1 MFPASA
7 SAGHDRGEPH
17 RTKWLEPGFLV
28 ILIFFIFL
36 AAAAVSLDVL
46 QTTYGLKSD
55 EATYVS
61 MSLSL
66 AHDGDIAFDRQ
77 DLTRFW
83 QIYGTGPNGIF
94 LKRGR
99 EIDLTIG
106 SRVPFVGIERPVA
119 ATDDRLYYGKAFIYP
134 LVAAPFVR
142 IGGLNGLLLLN
153 VLLLAGVFCCTYAFA
168 AERLPAA
175 GALLVASGFL
185 GASAAP
191 LYAVWLMPETFNMSL
206 VCYAYFLW
214 LFKEVRPSLAADRSF
229 LTDRSSDLGAAA
241 LLGLVAFSKPSNLP
255 LILPLMALPVWR
267 RQIRQGLLIG
277 VIFAAVV
284 GAGFGITALTSG
296 EFNYQGGDRKTF
308 YGHYPFEDGQANFDV
323 LGTRMT
329 TDALPADAG
338 RPSFLGQLGHNTVY
352 FFAGR
357 HFGLIP
363 YFMPGIVILG
373 WALWRRRTLAVWHLL
388 IGITVA
394 ATAAG
399 LLVLLP
405 NTWSGGGGPVGN
417 RYFLSFYPAL
427 FFLLPAGRSALPGII
442 MWVAGALF
450 TAQILVDPF
459 VAAKRTWQHAEQ
471 GLFRLLPVELTMV
484 NDLPVRLDQGRSRIP
499 YGSDPT
505 LLLSYLDRNAWRPD
519 ASGIWIAGA
528 ARGEIVVRVNPPLS
542 ELAVT
547 LRSPIPNTVTVTVD
561 GSRHRAEVQ
570 PDTPVSI
577 RIPVQGVYA
586 AGAQNFLLRVET
598 DRGFVPQLTD
608 GRSRDQRYLGV
619 SLELVGLTRPT
630 TASQ

>member
-1 MFPASA
+1 MATQRSHDRAQLPDPLTRIEAARREVGHTEVHRSVAQLLVGVFLMLIVGVPLAQLVVDPGFYTTARPTVRSADDPAGQARPRSA
-7 SAGHDRGEPH
+7 LRALFDRNRSLLAAIDQVDDLITDDSLVTNVIRPPTQYLLTTLLGTGTAQVHRGTQGWLFYGPDVAYVTGNGFLTPAQLARRATRGDTRGAAEQPDPRPVIFDLHQQLARRGIDLIAMPTPVKPGVHPERLTRRAHGSAGIARNP
-17 RTKWLEPGFLV
+17 
-28 ILIFFIFL
+28 
-36 AAAAVSLDVL
+36 S
-46 QTTYGLKSD
+46 YGSFV
-55 EATYVS
+55 EE
-61 MSLSL
+61 
-66 AHDGDIAFDRQ
+66 
-77 DLTRFW
+77 LTRRGVLVFDVATELE
-83 QIYGTGPNGIF
+83 GM
-94 LKRGR
+94 KRVTA
-99 EIDLTIG
+99 EPLYL
-106 SRVPFVGIERPVA
+106 
-119 ATDDRLYYGKAFIYP
+119 ATDTHWRP
-134 LVAAPFVR
+134 ETVVLVA
-142 IGGLNGLLLLN
+142 
-153 VLLLAGVFCCTYAFA
+153 
-168 AERLPAA
+168 ER
-175 GALLVASGFL
+175 
-185 GASAAP
+185 
-191 LYAVWLMPETFNMSL
+191 
-206 VCYAYFLW
+206 
-214 LFKEVRPSLAADRSF
+214 
-229 LTDRSSDLGAAA
+229 
-241 LLGLVAFSKPSNLP
+241 
-255 LILPLMALPVWR
+255 
-267 RQIRQGLLIG
+267 
-277 VIFAAVV
+277 
-284 GAGFGITALTSG
+284 
-296 EFNYQGGDRKTF
+296 
-308 YGHYPFEDGQANFDV
+308 

-338 RPSFLGQLGHNTVY
+338 RSSFLRQLGRNTVY
-352 FFAGR
+352 FFVGR

-373 WALWRRRTLAVWHLL
+373 WALWRRQTLAVWHLL

-519 ASGIWIAGA
+519 PSGIWIAGD

-570 PDTPVSI
+570 PNTPVSI

-598 DRGFVPQLTD
+598 DRGFVPQLRD

-619 SLELVGLTRPT
+619 SLELTGLTRPT